1 MTAPVPER
9 PAPDPSVP
17 GRPGRY
23 QRTTSGLLASLLAT
37 VLAVVGFVGFR
48 ALNRDDLEVRPEKVD
63 YLATVEALQ
72 LDGSRPVYPAELPD
86 GWLPTSVDVVPG
98 TVALSWGI
106 GILTDDDL
114 FVGVRQSSQSLPDL
128 LETYVDERA
137 EEGDPVTIAS
147 PLATTWRS
155 FSDAGGDH
163 AYAAEVGDQ
172 WVLVFGSASEADLQA
187 VVASLTTDPVA
198 G

>member
-1 MTAPVPER
+1 
-9 PAPDPSVP
+9 VP